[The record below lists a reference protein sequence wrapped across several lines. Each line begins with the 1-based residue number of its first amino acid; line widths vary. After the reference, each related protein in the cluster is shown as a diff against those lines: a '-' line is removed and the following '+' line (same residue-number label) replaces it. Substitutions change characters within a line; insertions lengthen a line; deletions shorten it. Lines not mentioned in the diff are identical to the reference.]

1 MSLFRIP
8 EPKTIAFGPNK
19 IPVTIKVRKGSRGVR
34 ISIRASDSSVDVT
47 RSRFVSE
54 SFLMRFLESKKGWIE
69 EKLAKLQSINPIL
82 RAKHTKSEIKKYSVD
97 ALELATSRL
106 EFYNKHYN
114 LKYNKVFIRNQ
125 KSKWGSCSSSRNLSF
140 NYKIA
145 LLPEDLR
152 DYLIVHELCHLKEF
166 NHGKAF
172 WDLVEEKIQDY
183 KILSKKLRIGDF

>member
-47 RSRFVSE
+47 QSRFVSD
-54 SFLMRFLESKKGWIE
+54 SFVMKFIESKKGWIE

-82 RAKHTKSEIKKYSVD
+82 RTKHTKYEIKKYSVD

-114 LKYNKVFIRNQ
+114 LKYNKIFIRNQ

-172 WDLVEEKIQDY
+172 WDLVGEKIQDY